1 MLERALSFPYGKDLS
16 NMHNYTAVS
25 SIAVKTR
32 DINEALCHTQGRC
45 GDSIQI
51 FIPLNRSND

>member
-1 MLERALSFPYGKDLS
+1 MLSFPCGKDIS
-16 NMHNYTAVS
+16 NMRNYTAVS